1 MPFLAP
7 LWLFG
12 LGALVLPVWLH
23 LRDRTPPDVLPV
35 GSVADL
41 TAGPAVRQRRRISE
55 PLLLL
60 LRCGVLAAIAFALAE
75 PVREAA
81 PVPGRTVTVIPGD
94 LALLADSFRTEGGG
108 GSVLAP
114 SGTVAP
120 WAALEAAAAVTSLDD
135 TLRLVAPGGAARWLG
150 PRPVVNR
157 TVVIAKQETIGTRPP
172 QSQIAPRRLSSDG
185 AARPPHSLAPLLW
198 WLALGLLTTE
208 RIVSRIRT
216 GPR

>member
-12 LGALVLPVWLH
+12 LAALALPIWLH

-41 TAGPAVRQRRRISE
+41 TTGPAVRQRRRISE

-60 LRCGVLAAIAFALAE
+60 LRCGVLAAIALALAE

-81 PVPGRTVTVIPGD
+81 PVPGRTVTVLPGD
-94 LALLADSFRTEGGG
+94 LDWLADSFRTEGGG

-114 SGTVAP
+114 GRSVAP
-120 WAALEAAAAVTSLDD
+120 WVALEAAAAVTTIDD
-135 TLRLVAPGGAARWLG
+135 TLRLLAPGGATRWLG

-157 TVVIAKQETIGTRPP
+157 TVMLVNPVAGGIRPP
-172 QSQIAPRRLSSDG
+172 PSQIIPRRITADG
-185 AARPPHSLAPLLW
+185 TTTPQRSLALLFW
-198 WLALGLLTTE
+198 WLALGALTTE
-208 RIVSRIRT
+208 RIASRIRS
-216 GPR
+216 GRR